1 MNETYYYEQDYTMPT
16 WAIIFILAFFIFQ
29 IAAMWKVFV
38 KAGQPGWAAIIPIY
52 NIYIMTKIGGK
63 PRIWTLLCLIPLI
76 NIIFIIWLYNMIS
89 KSFGKD
95 EGFTVGLVLL
105 GIVFWPILGFGSA
118 AYLGPYGNQE
128 AFRAH
133 REENRFEFENPQ

>member
-1 MNETYYYEQDYTMPT
+1 MNETYYDQDYTLPV
-16 WAIIFILAFFIFQ
+16 WFFILVFALAIFV
-29 IAAMWKVFV
+29 IAAIWKVFT

-52 NIYIMTKIGGK
+52 NIYIMTKIAGK
-63 PRIWTLLCLIPLI
+63 PGIWTLLCLIPFI
-76 NIIFIIWLYNMIS
+76 NFIFLIWLYNMIS

-118 AYLGPYGNQE
+118 QYQGPYGNPEAYRAYQE
-128 AFRAH
+128 QH
-133 REENRFEFENPQ
+133 RFDFEKGQ